1 MIKATS
7 TDKELL
13 ELMRGSKAQR
23 DKALDAIYQN
33 NREKT
38 CSYVLG
44 NNGSIDEA
52 KDVFQEA
59 MIAFYENVR
68 DGKFKGEST
77 ISTYLYSIAKFKWLN
92 QIKKNNIRSG
102 HHEKVTRD
110 EFSEG
115 PLATIIEGEKKK
127 GVLELLAQLGE
138 TCKQLLIENLYHN
151 ASMKEIA
158 ESGAFSSEQIVR
170 NKKYKCL
177 QKLKE
182 LISAKPAL
190 IQVLKGNG

>member
-1 MIKATS
+1 MIKAAP
-7 TDKELL
+7 TDRELL
-13 ELMRGSKAQR
+13 ELMRESKAER
-23 DKALDAIYQN
+23 DKALGAIYRSN
-33 NREKT
+33 KEKI
-38 CSYVLG
+38 CSYILG

-92 QIKKNNIRSG
+92 QIKKNQVRTA
-102 HHEKVTRD
+102 HYDKYERE
-110 EFSEG
+110 EFSKG
-115 PLATIIEGEKKK
+115 PLAKIIEGEKKK

-158 ESGAFSSEQIVR
+158 ESGNFSSEQVVR

-182 LISAKPAL
+182 LIIAKPAL